1 MGSEHGKRNRALI
14 YATASIRSAATGL
27 IGVLAGIYLA
37 RIHLSAGEIGAII
50 TAGLAGGA
58 AAALLATVAA
68 DNLGRRRFLFAVAL
82 LSALGGFV
90 LAAGTSAILL
100 AGAAF
105 FGMLNGMGK
114 DRGAAVAIEQA
125 ILPSTAP
132 DERRTSVF
140 AFYSVLQSAS
150 AAAGALMAGLPD
162 LRHRFDP
169 AMPEAS
175 ALRIMIVVY
184 AAMMGAAAMLYLGLT
199 QEVEIYSPPAGARV
213 SPQTRDTLVKLSA
226 LFSLD
231 SLGGGFLTH
240 ALISLFFVERFGVS
254 AGAVATLFFC
264 ASIANALSQL
274 LAPLLARRIGLINTM
289 VFTHLPS
296 NVLLMLVAIAPNFAL
311 AAALFLLRE
320 SMVQMDVPARQ
331 SYVMAVVKPEERTF
345 AAGVTGLVR
354 LGGWA
359 VAPGLAGV
367 MMQGVSLGAPLIVG
381 AALKAVYDALL
392 FRSFRHLKPPEEKS
406 PEAATGEKPARKAR
420 S

>member
-1 MGSEHGKRNRALI
+1 MDPEHGWRNRSLI
-14 YATASIRSAATGL
+14 YAAASLRSAATGL
-27 IGVLAGIYLA
+27 TGVVAGIYLA
-37 RIHLSAGEIGAII
+37 RIHLSAGEIGTII

-58 AAALLATVAA
+58 VAALLATVAG
-68 DNLGRRRFLFAVAL
+68 DNFGRRRFLFAVAL
-82 LSALGGFV
+82 LSAIGGFV
-90 LAAGTSAILL
+90 FAAGTSTILL

-162 LRHRFDP
+162 LMHRFDP
-169 AMPEAS
+169 AMPEEV
-175 ALRIMIVVY
+175 ALRAMIVGY
-184 AAMMGAAAMLYLGLT
+184 AMIMGAVALLYLGLT
-199 QEVEIYSPPAGARV
+199 QRVEIYSPPAGARV
-213 SPQTRDTLVKLSA
+213 SPETRDTLVKLSA
-226 LFSLD
+226 LFALD
-231 SLGGGFLTH
+231 SIGGGFLTQ

-254 AGAVATLFFC
+254 AGAVAMVFFC
-264 ASIANALSQL
+264 AGIANAVSQL
-274 LAPLLARRIGLINTM
+274 IAPVLARRIGLINTM

-296 NVLLMLVAIAPNFAL
+296 NITLMLVAVVPNFPL
-311 AAALFLLRE
+311 AAALFLVRE

-331 SYVMAVVKPEERTF
+331 SYVMAVVKPEERVF

-359 VAPGLAGV
+359 TAPGLAGV
-367 MMQGVSLGAPLIVG
+367 LMQGVSLGMPLIVG
-381 AALKAVYDALL
+381 SAFKALYDILL
-392 FRSFRHLKPPEEKS
+392 FRSFRHLKPPEEKVRES
-406 PEAATGEKPARKAR
+406 DLKELSRKTR